1 MIPLFVVL
9 LFALAV
15 FSSGVFS
22 PKLTVR
28 GDGKTIKCSMT
39 LHRTRFEFG
48 SSALL
53 DELRFAEALFNARC
67 KAADLSDGL
76 QNGIQTSL
84 VIRFC

>member
-15 FSSGVFS
+15 FASAVFRPNLPARGVGRSIESSV
-22 PKLTVR
+22 
-28 GDGKTIKCSMT
+28 I

-53 DELRFAEALFNARC
+53 DELRFAKALFNARC
-67 KAADLSDGL
+67 KAADLRQGL